1 MIGMYNHFNNI
12 REMYGNKAYVQIPN
26 GIFKDLSQ
34 NIKKNNKTSIQQV
47 SFAYTYLVTIAF
59 LYKYAHFVDV
69 DNGTYIQNGD
79 IKELLGYGKTTKT
92 VDKIIKK
99 NGILEQIGLV
109 KTTKDYPVGVEYT
122 DSKINNINIRDFVM
136 VSTLEAN
143 NDHYN
148 TIKSIVKNNNYEI
161 KEPTFLFEYD
171 GDIGSLYNYEKTHKI
186 TFNEFMLFIY
196 DDELD
201 NIDFL
206 MYSFFKYKCYG
217 LKDNTKSIALY
228 KIVAELGIGRDAFYT
243 HLEKLKER
251 GFVKVIHKGWRIAG
265 EKHDS
270 SIEANEYHFKGIL

>member
-1 MIGMYNHFNNI
+1 MYNHFNNI

-34 NIKKNNKTSIQQV
+34 SIKKNIKTSIQQV

-109 KTTKDYPVGVEYT
+109 KTTKDYPVSVEYT
-122 DSKINNINIRDFVM
+122 DNKINNINIRDFVM
-136 VSTLEAN
+136 VSMLEAN
-143 NDHYN
+143 TDHYN

-161 KEPTFLFEYD
+161 REPAFLFEYN

-186 TFNEFMLFIY
+186 TFNEFMLFMY
-196 DDELD
+196 DDKLD

-251 GFVKVIHKGWRIAG
+251 GFVKVVHKGWRIAG